1 MRQFFSKLAANESLA
16 GYAFILPNLLGF
28 LIFTLLPV
36 IASLCLA
43 FVKWDVLTPPHFVG
57 IKNFVDLLGFH
68 RASGHHIPNDPL
80 FWKYL
85 YNTVFF
91 MLNIPICV
99 IASLM
104 VALMMNQKLRGI
116 TIYRTAFFLPTI
128 CSGVAV
134 CLLWRWILNPDFGL
148 LNVLLTNI
156 STFFHFD
163 FTPPLWLMDT
173 TWAKPA
179 LMVMGLWGGIGGMN
193 MILYLAALQ
202 NVPKELYEAAEIDG
216 AGAWTK
222 FRTVT
227 VPFISPTTFFI
238 TIMSIIGGFQGGFM
252 QAYVMT
258 GGGPA
263 GATTTIEY
271 YIYSNAYEWFKMGYA
286 SSIAWFLFVVI
297 FIVTLINWRFGG
309 KRVHY

>member
-1 MRQFFSKLAANESLA
+1 MKKFFSKLAASESLA

-28 LIFTLLPV
+28 MVFTLLPV

-57 IKNFVDLLGFH
+57 FKNFVDLLGFH
-68 RASGHHIPNDPL
+68 RLNGHIAPNDPL

-91 MLNIPICV
+91 MLNIPVCV
-99 IASLM
+99 IVSLL

-148 LNVLLTNI
+148 LNVLLI
-156 STFFHFD
+156 RIFD
-163 FTPPLWLMDT
+163 FMHMKINPPLWLMDT

-179 LMVMGLWGGIGGMN
+179 LMVMGIWGSIGGMN

-216 AGAWTK
+216 AGSWTK

-227 VPFISPTTFFI
+227 LPFISPTTFFI

-258 GGGPA
+258 DGGPA

-271 YIYSNAYEWFKMGYA
+271 YIYNNAYQWFKMGYA